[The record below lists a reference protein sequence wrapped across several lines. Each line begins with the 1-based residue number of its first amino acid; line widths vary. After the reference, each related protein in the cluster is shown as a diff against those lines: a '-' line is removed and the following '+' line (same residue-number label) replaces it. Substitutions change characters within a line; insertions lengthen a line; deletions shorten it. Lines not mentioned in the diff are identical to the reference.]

1 MKQKEQHISVCVKFL
16 ILSDME
22 IRSTSLC
29 KGPLLIIQLILFLP
43 HLASA
48 SQTEDIN
55 IIQLP
60 QAINISE
67 GESVTMTCLWNITHS
82 ESVRVGWLK
91 DDMNIFTKI
100 DKGKYKSDGREYIIE
115 EKYSTLSITNT
126 VQNDSGLYHCEV
138 LVEIPPPVRRASG
151 EGTLLNVFVAQ
162 TNNLIFWLLAAISPT
177 MLIVIVVG
185 CCCVRKMKNRRRN
198 GNISNLRRSFRSH
211 AISAEL
217 TEKRGKISQTKASS
231 VYENSSIIQKEA
243 LKQKIEK
250 RARLYINSAELS
262 VSHQKIEDKSANI
275 YKLRTQQKKHQSM
288 NKVIE
293 ENFPSEIYQNT

>member
-198 GNISNLRRSFRSH
+198 GNISNLRR
-211 AISAEL
+211 
-217 TEKRGKISQTKASS
+217 
-231 VYENSSIIQKEA
+231 
-243 LKQKIEK
+243 